1 MTKHQELFHQLFQT
15 SRVFAKCLN
24 EELSELGIYSSQWTI
39 IYCLKR
45 SGPATQAELCQY
57 LNVEAPTMTR
67 TITRLVK
74 AGWVSKTSGRNN
86 REKLIELTEAAHL
99 TYPLWEKTVS
109 KFEESVLKGI
119 LEQDIK
125 NLNIQFQQ
133 ILSNMNIQE

>member
-15 SRVFAKCLN
+15 SRIFAKNLN
-24 EELSELGIYSSQWTI
+24 EKLSDLGIYSSQWTI

-67 TITRLVK
+67 TITRLVN
-74 AGWVSKTSGRNN
+74 AGWVSKTTGRNN
-86 REKLIELTEAAHL
+86 REKRIELTEAAHS

-109 KFEESVLKGI
+109 EFEETALNGI
-119 LEQDIK
+119 TDADIK
-125 NLNIQFQQ
+125 TLNTHFQQ
-133 ILSNMNIQE
+133 ILGNMNIQE